1 MTHLLILT
9 GGRNRGGQWK
19 PTLLATLEDDDAE
32 AEQLAANGEHAMIG
46 KIICG
51 GQTGVDQAALRAA
64 KACGIPTGGWAP
76 NGWRTEDGP
85 APWLADFGMQEHAS
99 ADYPDRTRA
108 NVGDAGLTLI
118 LITRESD
125 LVRGTALTL
134 RDAQARKAQGIDHY
148 VSVMSYPGAAERCR
162 DALTWFASAGD
173 CVVNVAGPRESESP
187 GIGERAE
194 KFLTEVFQPP
204 G

>member
-1 MTHLLILT
+1 
-9 GGRNRGGQWK
+9 
-19 PTLLATLEDDDAE
+19 
-32 AEQLAANGEHAMIG
+32 MIG
-46 KIICG
+46 KIISG

-76 NGWRTEDGP
+76 KSWRTEDGP
-85 APWLADFGMQEHAS
+85 APWLADLGLQEHAS

-118 LITRESD
+118 LVTRDSD
-125 LVRGTALTL
+125 LARGTALTL
-134 RDAQARKAQGIDHY
+134 RVAQANKARGIDHY
-148 VSVMSYPGAAERCR
+148 VAVMSYPGVVERCR
-162 DALTWFASAGD
+162 DALTWFANVGVRD
-173 CVVNVAGPRESESP
+173 VNVAGPRESESP

-194 KFLTEVFQPP
+194 KFLREVFQQP

>member
-1 MTHLLILT
+1 
-9 GGRNRGGQWK
+9 
-19 PTLLATLEDDDAE
+19 
-32 AEQLAANGEHAMIG
+32 MIV
-46 KIICG
+46 KIIGG

-76 NGWRTEDGP
+76 KGWRTEDGP
-85 APWLADFGMQEHAS
+85 APWLADCGLREHAS

-118 LITRESD
+118 LITSESD
-125 LVRGTALTL
+125 LARGTALTL
-134 RDAQARKAQGIDHY
+134 RVAQASRANGVDHY
-148 VSVMSYPGAAERCR
+148 VSVMSHPGAVERCR
-162 DALTWFASAGD
+162 DALNWFANAGD
-173 CVVNVAGPRESESP
+173 SVVNVAGPRESESP

-194 KFLTEVFQPP
+194 KFLREVFQPP

>member
-1 MTHLLILT
+1 MAGAAVRCHRKQRRRRSGVAAVRRQT
-9 GGRNRGGQWK
+9 R
-19 PTLLATLEDDDAE
+19 
-32 AEQLAANGEHAMIG
+32 AANGEHAIIV
-46 KIICG
+46 KIISG

-76 NGWRTEDGP
+76 KGWRTEDGP
-85 APWLADFGMQEHAS
+85 APWLAEFGLREHAS

-118 LITRESD
+118 LVTRESD
-125 LVRGTALTL
+125 LARGTALTL
-134 RDAQARKAQGIDHY
+134 RIAQASKAQGVDHY
-148 VSVMSYPGAAERCR
+148 VSVMSYPGAVERCR
-162 DALTWFASAGD
+162 DALKWFADAGVR
-173 CVVNVAGPRESESP
+173 VVNVAGPRESESP

-194 KFLTEVFQPP
+194 KFLREVFQQP